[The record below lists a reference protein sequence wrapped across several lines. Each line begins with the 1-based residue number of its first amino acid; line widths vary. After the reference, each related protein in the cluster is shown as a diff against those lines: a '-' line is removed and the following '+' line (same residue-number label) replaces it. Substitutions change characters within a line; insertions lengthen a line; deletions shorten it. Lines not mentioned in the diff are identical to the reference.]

1 MNIIESITWLAQAD
15 AGGRLFGLVLVASL
29 LVMVLGTILF
39 AFSRYKR
46 CPSDRVLVIYGITS
60 KGGSS
65 RIVQGGASFVW
76 PVLQDFQF
84 LDLTPIPIDIKVE
97 GALSKQNIQVN
108 TRSTF
113 VVAISTEAGVIEN
126 AAERLLGLDLKQIR
140 LLCQDIICG
149 KMRVVI
155 ATMDIESINADR
167 DLLIEKITAEVELE
181 LPKVGLRLINVNIHD
196 VSKAERVETA
206 EEAKK

>member
-1 MNIIESITWLAQAD
+1 MNQLKNIIILAESGETSPFI
-15 AGGRLFGLVLVASL
+15 LVLTASL
-29 LVMVLGTILF
+29 LVVGLGTIMF

-46 CPSDRVLVIYGITS
+46 CPSDRVLVIYGKTG

-65 RIVQGGASFVW
+65 RCVHGGASFVW
-76 PVLQDFQF
+76 PVFQDYQF
-84 LDLTPIPIDIKVE
+84 LDLTPIPIDIKFE
-97 GALSKQNIQVN
+97 GALSKQNIRVN

-113 VVAISTEAGVIEN
+113 TVAISTESGVIEN
-126 AAERLLGLDLKQIR
+126 AAERFLGLDLKQIQ

-167 DLLIEKITAEVELE
+167 DLLIEKISAEVELE
-181 LPKVGLRLINVNIHD
+181 LPKVGLRLINVNTHD

>member
-1 MNIIESITWLAQAD
+1 M
-15 AGGRLFGLVLVASL
+15 ASL

-46 CPSDRVLVIYGITS
+46 CPSDRVLVIYGKTG
-60 KGGSS
+60 KDGSS
-65 RIVQGGASFVW
+65 RIVHGGASFVW

-84 LDLTPIPIDIKVE
+84 LDLTPIPIDIKIE
-97 GALSKQNIQVN
+97 GALSKQNIQGN

-181 LPKVGLRLINVNIHD
+181 LTKVGLRLIKVNIND
-196 VSKAERVETA
+196 ISKAEEVETA
-206 EEAKK
+206 EEAEE